1 MTTFKLPDLGEG
13 LPEAEIVAWHVAEGD
28 AIKTDD
34 LLVSVETAKA
44 VVEVPSPCSG
54 VVAKLHAKAGD
65 IVATGAPLV
74 DFRDTGADT
83 AKPEQEPADEV
94 PARADAGT
102 VVGNMM
108 SGDDVV
114 TETAIAGGSRR
125 RGRGRVKATPAV
137 RAEARRQSIDLAE
150 VTPSGRNGQVTQADL
165 ERFAARAK
173 PAARPQARQA
183 GAPTAAQ
190 SEPLRGPR
198 RAMAQSMT
206 RSRDEVALC
215 TIFDDAD
222 IEEWL
227 NKRDFTPRIL
237 RATVAG
243 CAAEPALNGFYDAE
257 NMSRQLESR
266 VDIAMAVDTG
276 DGLIVPVIRGVD
288 RMALDEIRTAVAEIK
303 QATVDRTIAREDM
316 VNYTITLSNFGM
328 LAGRYAT
335 PLMVPPTV
343 AIVGTGKLQHDVVA
357 VMGGIEVHRRI
368 PLSLSFDHRAV
379 TGGEAARFLAAMI
392 EDLEKP

>member
-44 VVEVPSPCSG
+44 VVEVPSPYSG

-102 VVGNMM
+102 VVGNMV

-137 RAEARRQSIDLAE
+137 RAEARRRSIDLAE

-165 ERFAARAK
+165 EQFAPREK
-173 PAARPQARQA
+173 PAARPRARQA
-183 GAPTAAQ
+183 GAPATAQ

-222 IEEWL
+222 IEEWR

>member
-44 VVEVPSPCSG
+44 VVEVPSPYTG
-54 VVAKLHAKAGD
+54 IVARLHARAGD

-74 DFRDTGADT
+74 DFDESGPGT
-83 AKPEQEPADEV
+83 ATPEGKPADEE
-94 PARADAGT
+94 PARSDAGT
-102 VVGNMM
+102 VVGNVM

-125 RGRGRVKATPAV
+125 RGKGRVKATPAV
-137 RAEARRQSIDLAE
+137 RAEAKRQGIDLSE
-150 VTPSGRNGQVTQADL
+150 ITPSGRNGQVTQNDL
-165 ERFAARAK
+165 EQFVSRAK
-173 PAARPQARQA
+173 PAARPKTAPF
-183 GAPTAAQ
+183 GAPSPAQ

-222 IEEWL
+222 IQEWL

-237 RATVAG
+237 RAIVAG
-243 CAAEPALNGFYDAE
+243 CGAEPALNGFYDAE

-276 DGLIVPVIRGVD
+276 DGLIVPVIRGVE
-288 RMALDEIRTAVAEIK
+288 RMELDAIRTAVAEIK
-303 QATVDRTIAREDM
+303 QATLDRTVAREDM

-392 EDLEKP
+392 QDLEKP